1 MRKLN
6 VLIASVLWLLSSP
19 AAFSQVS
26 KEKMETRRIDALR
39 LTRDAHKLSR
49 QVNNLA
55 RQAQRTIAMQSAQAD
70 RILAAVPDNN
80 KKFELEVKESL
91 EHSETA
97 TPRRVV
103 AEESKPVLQNY
114 ADLVSKYHAALAA
127 YLQHRKEVQAHAAA
141 FHEAAQQQ
149 QQQGSQPNSQPATI
163 EVPSFTALPVRTQ
176 DACDAMQEAEASLH
190 SQEESLNQAIQMMMN
205 NRKTLSAVQ
214 YAGLWTQSEQQAT
227 SLQSG
232 ASAFDQSVVAKQQ
245 TITDNLHG
253 KMQEAM
259 RDGDYVLSHQVYGDE
274 QRSSMLIHEEV
285 KRATKHSQLSM
296 QILNQLQSLSPYA
309 GSSSSGSNPGNPNQ
323 FVEDDKSLAAE
334 YAQVQ
339 ALYQRVQEAS
349 PQFHK

>member
-1 MRKLN
+1 MPMRKLN
-6 VLIASVLWLLSSP
+6 FLVFAATWLIFAPESI
-19 AAFSQVS
+19 SQVPVNR
-26 KEKMETRRIDALR
+26 METRRLDAVR
-39 LTRDAHKLSR
+39 LTKDAHKLSK
-49 QVNNLA
+49 QVKALA
-55 RQAQRTIAMQSAQAD
+55 RQAHKTISMQSAQAD
-70 RILAAVPDNN
+70 RILAAAPEAN

-91 EHSETA
+91 EHPETA

-149 QQQGSQPNSQPATI
+149 NSQSNSQPVMI

-176 DACDAMQEAEASLH
+176 DACDAMQEAESILH
-190 SQEESLNQAIQMMMN
+190 SQEEELNQAIQVMMN
-205 NRKTLSAVQ
+205 NRKTLSAAQ
-214 YAGLWTQSEQQAT
+214 YAALWTQSEQRAS
-227 SLQSG
+227 SLQSR

-296 QILNQLQSLSPYA
+296 QILNQLQTLSPYA
-309 GSSSSGSNPGNPNQ
+309 SSTSGANPGNPNQ
-323 FVEDDKSLAAE
+323 FIEDDKSLATE
-334 YAQVQ
+334 FAQVQ
-339 ALYQRVQEAS
+339 ALYQEVEAAS

>member
-1 MRKLN
+1 
-6 VLIASVLWLLSSP
+6 
-19 AAFSQVS
+19 
-26 KEKMETRRIDALR
+26 
-39 LTRDAHKLSR
+39 
-49 QVNNLA
+49 
-55 RQAQRTIAMQSAQAD
+55 MQSAQAD

-91 EHSETA
+91 EHPETA

-149 QQQGSQPNSQPATI
+149 QQQQQDSQPNSQPATI

-190 SQEESLNQAIQMMMN
+190 SQEERLNQAIQVMMN

-227 SLQSG
+227 SLQSS

-309 GSSSSGSNPGNPNQ
+309 SSSSSGSNPGYPNQ
-323 FVEDDKSLAAE
+323 FVEDDKSLATE

-339 ALYQRVQEAS
+339 SLYQQVQEAS